1 MALDLAYAR
10 PFMLDVRRPS
20 GREMP
25 ISIGRYINPIE
36 AHIVKGRIEVE
47 GIPAYVQYEHH
58 VFITYVK

>member
-1 MALDLAYAR
+1 
-10 PFMLDVRRPS
+10 MLDVRRPS